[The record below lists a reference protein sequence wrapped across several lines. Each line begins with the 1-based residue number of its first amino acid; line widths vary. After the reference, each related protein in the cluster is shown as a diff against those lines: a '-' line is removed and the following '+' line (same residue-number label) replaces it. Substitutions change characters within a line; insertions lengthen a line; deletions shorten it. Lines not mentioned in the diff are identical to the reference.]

1 MSKYKVKLVSEIT
14 KVAFVGVEADNET
27 EAVEEAYEY
36 EEKDLEWEYTHT
48 EYWADDVEKLKEE
61 ENGS

>member
-1 MSKYKVKLVSEIT
+1 MPKYKVKLISETT
-14 KVAFVGVEADNET
+14 KVTFVEVEADNET

-48 EYWADDVEKLKEE
+48 EYWADDVKELTEVKL
-61 ENGS
+61 